1 VNNKVK
7 EYRLKRGLSQEELA
21 KLCSMPRSTLS
32 AIESGRAVP
41 SVEYAIKLSKALG
54 CTVEELFGE
63 EEKLVFLGP
72 ADGPFVSAR
81 VGEKLVIYPMD
92 ARILTLLP
100 PDGTVREGKVEW
112 FNKSTLPTY
121 VFAGCDT
128 SFGFLSYELVSEG
141 VRTVAVYASSRKALR
156 LLKDGYVHMAGVHL
170 GSFEENLREIKDFL
184 GSGYAVIRFF
194 SWEEGVLTRK
204 DAEIKNFKDLKNRK
218 LVWLVREEGSGS
230 RKAFEEIKEEVKA
243 ELFREVSGGHRE
255 LAFSIKNAFG
265 DAGIGTRLF
274 ACEYGL
280 EFLSVRR
287 EDYCLCSR
295 EALEED
301 KAFTKVLSAL
311 VSRRYREFLK
321 GMPGYFVEKSLEK
334 MLL

>member
-1 VNNKVK
+1 
-7 EYRLKRGLSQEELA
+7 
-21 KLCSMPRSTLS
+21 MPRSTLS

-128 SFGFLSYELVSEG
+128 SFGLLSYELVSEG
-141 VRTVAVYASSRKALR
+141 VRTVAIYASSRKALR

-204 DAEIKNFKDLKNRK
+204 DAEIKNFKDFKNRK
-218 LVWLVREEGSGS
+218 LVWLVREEGSS

-287 EDYCLCSR
+287 EDYCLCYR
-295 EALEED
+295 EELEED

-334 MLL
+334 ILL